1 MQRFLAI
8 SGHWIHALA
17 FAVWLGGIFTLG
29 AIVAPAAFGVSRP
42 FAGQVMTHSFRT
54 LNTLSFVCG
63 AVMLAAT
70 WAEWR
75 ERGEPA
81 RRLLFVRA
89 VLTAAAL
96 ALALFLALRL
106 LPSMLGLRSAG
117 QMAEFDRL
125 HQFSAMI
132 FQVQTFLLLAAAAI
146 SAFLAFPRRA
156 PEPRITDTTPGAAP
170 PPADPN
176 ARTPER
182 PNAGAQRP

>member
-1 MQRFLAI
+1 VPP
-8 SGHWIHALA
+8 S
-17 FAVWLGGIFTLG
+17 
-29 AIVAPAAFGVSRP
+29 
-42 FAGQVMTHSFRT
+42 
-54 LNTLSFVCG
+54 
-63 AVMLAAT
+63 

-96 ALALFLALRL
+96 ALAIFLGLRL

-132 FQVQTFLLLAAAAI
+132 FQVQTFLLLAGAALTSYLAFHRRTTETAAAET
-146 SAFLAFPRRA
+146 SR
-156 PEPRITDTTPGAAP
+156 GAAQTSP
-170 PPADPN
+170 DPHT
-176 ARTPER
+176 RTPEHLNTGAKR
-182 PNAGAQRP
+182 P